1 MRSFSISVYCDHFV
15 SSFLKA
21 VCVYCAEVNCYTKT
35 LSGRACGRRKKIVV
49 LPSVGI
55 GVLEGRKSARHHRLL
70 FGVVHAS
77 ATRRFAL
84 LCFGSTFVWAVYP
97 TLVAESATDFVP
109 VRDLCVFE
117 RLGVLTNFVFAID
130 LCVYHQIC
138 SEGCLDGTKM

>member
-1 MRSFSISVYCDHFV
+1 MCFV
-15 SSFLKA
+15 SGKL
-21 VCVYCAEVNCYTKT
+21 VNQN

-49 LPSVGI
+49 VPSVGI

-97 TLVAESATDFVP
+97 TLVAESAG
-109 VRDLCVFE
+109 VFSW
-117 RLGVLTNFVFAID
+117 LIVALAF
-130 LCVYHQIC
+130 L
-138 SEGCLDGTKM
+138 